1 MTTRRVTREECT
13 ITVEA
18 SEEEYAPESSVYA
31 YDDGVVASFREMI
44 NEYGLWGWCS
54 VKVTVTWTYTNPYD
68 MPSTLTGEG
77 YLGECS
83 YKSEDDFR
91 ASSGYFD
98 DMVDDALDDLN
109 DHILHLLANASCIE
123 KALSE

>member
-1 MTTRRVTREECT
+1 MTTRRVTLEECT

-31 YDDGVVASFREMI
+31 YDDEVVAAFREMI
-44 NEYGLWGWCS
+44 NEHGLWGWCN
-54 VKVTVTWTYTNPYD
+54 VKVTVTWSYIDHYD

-77 YLGECS
+77 YLGACS

-91 ASSGYFD
+91 ASNVYFD
-98 DMVDDALDDLN
+98 AMVDEALDDLN
-109 DHILHLLANASCIE
+109 DRILHLLANASCIE